1 MLEADH
7 PGNSNA
13 SANPESIAGVEG
25 STVKD
30 GGFDV
35 IITPGEVNVL
45 VETPWRPTAY
55 FYSPLRTLP
64 V

>member
-1 MLEADH
+1 MLKADH
-7 PGNSNA
+7 RGNSNA
-13 SANPESIAGVEG
+13 SANAESITGIEG

-35 IITPGEVNVL
+35 IITLVEASML

-55 FYSPLRTLP
+55 FYSPLRTVP